1 MYAVLDAKQLDEIHL
16 ATLNVLER
24 TGVMVYEDDVLD
36 LLRSAGCEVD
46 LKKRVAKFPEKVID
60 DTIKRTPH
68 SLVLGGRGK
77 EHDLPLH
84 LLPTQRQPL

>member
-36 LLRSAGCEVD
+36 LLRSAEVD
-46 LKKRVAKFPEKVID
+46 LKKRGAKFPEKVID

-68 SLVLGGRGK
+68 SLVLGGRSK